1 MFEKA
6 IGTINAAASFR
17 HRYDNFIGGRWSAPA
32 SGEYF
37 ADTSPI
43 NGAQIAEFAL
53 STPEDVERALDA
65 AHAAKAQWA
74 RISPAD
80 RDRNLNRVDRREDNM
95 ELLALDET
103 HDKGEANGETR
114 AAHENATRSGG
125 EKR

>member
-32 SGEYF
+32 GGEYF

-65 AHAAKAQWA
+65 AHAGGGLMGGGGGASGDGALA
-74 RISPAD
+74 RK
-80 RDRNLNRVDRREDNM
+80 V
-95 ELLALDET
+95 
-103 HDKGEANGETR
+103 R
-114 AAHENATRSGG
+114 AAPL
-125 EKR
+125 